1 MNLSVSLSVWGLC
14 GGFDVPTHH
23 RTDHDRATLSNDYNS
38 RKVSVDSSV
47 SNNSSEFSDIN
58 FADST
63 RDDLSTCSSDSYSS
77 SGSSTD
83 GVAVVAGDGSALC
96 ENVVRKITQSKQ
108 PLRVEIKLLLCN
120 NKFTLWE
127 TVLNPLNNTLYIA
140 IPPNFAPELSK
151 HSFLSLLEFAETKLD
166 VDAVVL
172 IMKKQQPNRSKLAKT
187 FLVLGFHQLEKE
199 SPYVPTYTN
208 IDDCMLFI
216 YNIEE

>member
-1 MNLSVSLSVWGLC
+1 M
-14 GGFDVPTHH
+14 
-23 RTDHDRATLSNDYNS
+23 
-38 RKVSVDSSV
+38 SVDSAI
-47 SNNSSEFSDIN
+47 SNNSSDYSDLN

-63 RDDLSTCSSDSYSS
+63 RDDLSTCSSDDSFSS

-83 GVAVVAGDGSALC
+83 GIAVVAGDGSALC
-96 ENVVRKITQSKQ
+96 EKVVRKITQSKQ

-140 IPPNFAPELSK
+140 IPPKFAPELSK

-166 VDAVVL
+166 VDAVVV
-172 IMKKQQPNRSKLAKT
+172 IMNKQQPNRSQLAKT
-187 FLVLGFHQLEKE
+187 FLVLGFHQLEQD
-199 SPYVPTYTN
+199 SSFAPTYTK